1 MQFSVVFNVQTCR
14 FFKEDL
20 YIINEKD
27 KKEGKSVEQIQEQ
40 QEQKVVEKAS
50 TGSLMQRVREQK
62 KIEP

>member
-1 MQFSVVFNVQTCR
+1 MEIPDVKPT
-14 FFKEDL
+14 
-20 YIINEKD
+20 IINEKD